1 MFDSL
6 CGLVFD
12 IDIGNYNRRVRRMSN
27 FEMAL
32 HLGNVAMAS
41 AGDVADA
48 LRKVAQRLENGHT
61 ASSILDANG
70 NTVGGWFLAE
80 DEDDTEAEDD
90 GQGDDAWA
98 DAQTFENA
106 YGPED

>member
-1 MFDSL
+1 
-6 CGLVFD
+6 
-12 IDIGNYNRRVRRMSN
+12 MSN

-41 AGDVADA
+41 ASDVADA
-48 LRKVAQRLENGHT
+48 LRKVALRLENGDT
-61 ASSILDANG
+61 ASALLDAHG

-80 DEDDTEAEDD
+80 DDDDNDNDEYEDD

-98 DAQTFENA
+98 DAQTFESA

>member
-1 MFDSL
+1 
-6 CGLVFD
+6 
-12 IDIGNYNRRVRRMSN
+12 
-27 FEMAL
+27 
-32 HLGNVAMAS
+32 MAS
-41 AGDVADA
+41 ASDVADA
-48 LRKVAQRLENGHT
+48 LRKVALRLENGDT

-80 DEDDTEAEDD
+80 DDDEDEEYEDD

-106 YGPED
+106 YGPEDY